1 MFDASNLIEES
12 KSVTVATPLDPHV
25 HFSLIKSIS
34 GKVPGTCLLVS
45 ECSPFHQNVIEMF
58 NFSLVL
64 VLYSKWRHVSGKRWL
79 YDSQRECMTPYF
91 VWTEISLRL
100 TRHCNHNRKHN
111 GEMRWLSEPVCIIFQ
126 IPCDSLRCRR
136 ERDDGLNVLW
146 LSECVWICFYEPE
159 KCLPGIYRKKY
170 QEFFS
175 RYLGEYKAKTITE
188 KKVT

>member
-1 MFDASNLIEES
+1 MHS
-12 KSVTVATPLDPHV
+12 
-25 HFSLIKSIS
+25 SLIKSIS

-64 VLYSKWRHVSGKRWL
+64 VLYSKWSHVSGKRWL

-188 KKVT
+188 EKVT